1 MPVRDRLA
9 ATRLLSSALLSLVL
23 AGPAWG
29 APVTQEG
36 AATLARLAEQQ
47 LTKPA
52 NPHKGDSLRLT
63 LNGHASAVRDG
74 DHYRLSLPGAQL
86 HLGDDTVLDLE
97 TLVLAVT
104 PTADGHW
111 DATGA
116 LPSPMGVFD
125 AQGMRIGEVR
135 LGSQALHARWTPD
148 FQTVDLL
155 DAKATDIRF
164 VPRPGHGAVQMDN
177 LTVRFMPE
185 AEARGRWSGPVRMEV
200 NKLVT
205 KTPDGAEETRLLRG
219 LLAIDVTDFNMA
231 QGALLRVG
239 GGTDTGPA
247 GAVLSRMKGTFS
259 LDGYASHDEEG
270 RPYSLKSLNATLTA
284 DSMDGDHG
292 VLALDYT
299 HRGLSK
305 PAASGQADPIPDR
318 GDLHLK
324 ITDLPARTL
333 AEADWTTLPADDK
346 HRNRAIKERTLAA
359 LGQAGSHL
367 TIDKLDFQAPDAAL
381 VGNAA
386 LAFDAANPRGLT
398 GTLTLLMRGLDHLPA
413 NSVGNGPMLG
423 FFALQSLG
431 APDDKGRRFSLD
443 FRPDGHV
450 KLNGS
455 DVTLLMTG
463 LAKLP

>member
-1 MPVRDRLA
+1 MPVRPRLA
-9 ATRLLSSALLSLVL
+9 ALSLIPLLLGTSAL
-23 AGPAWG
+23 A

-36 AATLARLAEQQ
+36 ADKLARLAEQQ

-52 NPHKGDSLRLT
+52 NPHKDGSLRLT
-63 LNGHASAVRDG
+63 LNGHASATREG

-86 HLGDDTVLDLE
+86 HLGDDSVLDLG

-125 AQGMRIGEVR
+125 GQGMRIGEVR
-135 LGSQALHARWTPD
+135 LGSQSLHARWTPD

-155 DAKATDIRF
+155 DAKAGDIRF
-164 VPRPGHGAVQMDN
+164 IPRPGHGAVSMDA
-177 LTVRFMPE
+177 LAVRFMPE
-185 AEARGRWSGPVRMEV
+185 DEARGRWSGPLRMEV
-200 NKLVT
+200 NKLDT
-205 KTPDGAEETRLLRG
+205 RTPEGAEETRLLRG

-239 GGTDTGPA
+239 GGTDPGPA
-247 GAVLSRMKGTFS
+247 GAVLSRMKGTLS
-259 LDGYASHDEEG
+259 LDGYASHDDEG
-270 RPYSLKSLNATLTA
+270 HPYSLKTLNATVTA
-284 DSMDGDHG
+284 DNMDGDHG
-292 VLALDYT
+292 VLSLDYS
-299 HRGLSK
+299 HRGLVK
-305 PAASGQADPIPDR
+305 PAVNGQADPIPEK

-333 AEADWTTLPADDK
+333 AEADWNTLPPDAK
-346 HRNRAIKERTLAA
+346 HRNRAIKDRTLTA

-386 LAFDAANPRGLT
+386 LVFDAANPRGLT
-398 GTLTLLMRGLDHLPA
+398 GTLSLLMRGLDHLPA
-413 NSVGNGPMLG
+413 NGVGNGAMLG
-423 FFALQSLG
+423 FFALQSMG
-431 APDDKGRRFSLD
+431 APESQSRRFSLD